1 MSERFLGIRLAPGVQ
16 PINLAA
22 FYVAAL
28 VAILVFS
35 FMNQAQILLLKV
47 NLGVDAA
54 RAGSISGDLVFW
66 GEVVVLGV
74 VGLFGSLSDKVGRL
88 PIFCGGFLFLG
99 LLCFLQPVA
108 GNLNGLLIMRLF
120 YAVGAAAVIGM
131 LPTVLADY
139 AVDSDRGRAT
149 GIQGVMNGIGAMI
162 TVFALLNFPN
172 LLTSLGVDSQT
183 ALRQTYQLVAYLCF
197 ATGLFLVLFLQRR
210 AVSRTQ
216 RREGSLWE
224 IARDGLQAARDPGIA
239 LAYGAAFL
247 SRGLLT
253 VLGVFFTVWGEKFG
267 TTPEVGFTPEQ
278 AVGRVGLVIGVAQT
292 FALLGAPLFGILTDR
307 INRVTALVLACAV
320 AAAGYGS
327 TWFVHDP
334 LGLDLTALLVVV
346 GAAALI
352 GLGEVGCIITS
363 GVLIAQQ
370 APPRVRGAVIGFFNL
385 SGAAGILVA
394 SKLGGRLF
402 DDWQPAGPFL
412 LFGAL
417 SLTVA
422 LWGLAVR
429 GRVVPL
435 READGEAG

>member
-1 MSERFLGIRLAPGVQ
+1 
-16 PINLAA
+16 
-22 FYVAAL
+22 
-28 VAILVFS
+28 
-35 FMNQAQILLLKV
+35 
-47 NLGVDAA
+47 
-54 RAGSISGDLVFW
+54 
-66 GEVVVLGV
+66 
-74 VGLFGSLSDKVGRL
+74 
-88 PIFCGGFLFLG
+88 
-99 LLCFLQPVA
+99 
-108 GNLNGLLIMRLF
+108 
-120 YAVGAAAVIGM
+120 
-131 LPTVLADY
+131 
-139 AVDSDRGRAT
+139 VDSDRGRAT

>member
-1 MSERFLGIRLAPGVQ
+1 MSQRFLGIRLAPGVQ

-28 VAILVFS
+28 VSILIFA
-35 FMNQAQILLLKV
+35 FMNQAQILLLTPE
-47 NLGVDAA
+47 LGVDPEQK
-54 RAGSISGDLVFW
+54 GSISGDLVFW
-66 GEVVVLGV
+66 GEVVVLGL
-74 VGLFGSLSDKVGRL
+74 VGIFGSLSDKIGRL
-88 PIFCGGFLFLG
+88 PIFCGGFVFLG
-99 LLCFLQPVA
+99 LLCFLQPEA
-108 GNLNGLLIMRLF
+108 GSLNGLLVMRLF
-120 YAVGAAAVIGM
+120 YAVGVAAVIGM

-139 AVDSDRGRAT
+139 AVDADRGRAT

-162 TVFALLNFPN
+162 TVFALLKLPS
-172 LLTSLGVDSQT
+172 LLTSLGDDSQT
-183 ALRQTYQLVAYLCF
+183 AVRRTYQLVAYLSF
-197 ATGLFLVLFLQRR
+197 AVAIFLALFLQRR
-210 AVSRTQ
+210 AVNQTQ
-216 RREGSLWE
+216 RPEGTLLQ
-224 IARDGLQAARDPGIA
+224 IAIEGLRAARDPGIA

-267 TTPEVGFTPEQ
+267 VAAGYTPVD
-278 AVGRVGLVIGVAQT
+278 AVARVGLVIGVAQT
-292 FALLGAPLFGILTDR
+292 FALIGAPLFGILADR
-307 INRVTALVLACAV
+307 LNRVTALVLACAV
-320 AAAGYGS
+320 AALGYGS
-327 TWFVHDP
+327 TWFIHDP
-334 LGLDLTALLVVV
+334 LGLDLAALLGVV

-394 SKLGGRLF
+394 SALGGRLF
-402 DDWQPAGPFL
+402 DNWRPSGPFL

-417 SLTVA
+417 ALIVA
-422 LWGLAVR
+422 VWGLAVR

-435 READGEAG
+435 REPGAPEAG